1 MDLARSHRAN
11 LPCFATE
18 SLEVNVSNVS
28 SKLVTGVFLDFASQP
43 LASTSPNFL
52 YPICWSVAYHIISLR
67 LPEFES
73 LVESILENSLLN
85 LLTEANHGEVNL
97 TSRTRVIALPPNRAA
112 IKSTR

>member
-1 MDLARSHRAN
+1 MLDFNWSHCAN
-11 LPCFATE
+11 LVPCFAIE
-18 SLEVNVSNVS
+18 SLVVNVSNLS
-28 SKLVTGVFLDFASQP
+28 RVTSQP

-52 YPICWSVAYHIISLR
+52 YPTCICWSVAYHIISLR

-112 IKSTR
+112 MKSTR

>member
-28 SKLVTGVFLDFASQP
+28 SKLVSGVFWTLLQP